1 MKRQEDKQRRNSIIL
16 GIVLGVLAVLAYVVI
31 ILAVYMLK

>member
-1 MKRQEDKQRRNSIIL
+1 MRKQEEKHKRHSLIL
-16 GIVLGVLAVLAYVVI
+16 GIVLALLAILAYVVI

>member
-1 MKRQEDKQRRNSIIL
+1 MSNQERKSKENRIIL
-16 GIVLGVLAVLAYVVI
+16 GVVLALLAVLAYVVI

>member
-1 MKRQEDKQRRNSIIL
+1 MKRQEDRQRRHSIIL
-16 GIVLGVLAVLAYVVI
+16 GIVLGVLAILAYVVI